1 MNQVK
6 RMMVT
11 ALLMACGVVLP
22 MMLHS
27 IPNAGRIL
35 LPMHIPVL
43 LCGLY
48 CGGLY
53 GLICGVFTPL
63 LSFMMTSMPGPGYL
77 LPMMVELAVYG
88 LVSGIMMDRVHSV
101 KGTKKVLL
109 CLVIAML
116 AGRIVY
122 GLMNALVLRAG
133 QYSIAMW
140 VSASFVTAAPGI
152 AAQLILIPLIMKLLK
167 RNSE

>member
-6 RMMVT
+6 RMMFT
-11 ALLMACGVVLP
+11 ALLMACGVVMP

>member
-1 MNQVK
+1 MSQVK
-6 RMMVT
+6 KMMVT

-27 IPNAGRIL
+27 IPNAGRVL

-43 LCGLY
+43 LCGLT

-53 GLICGVFTPL
+53 GLVCGLFTPL
-63 LSFMMTSMPGPGYL
+63 LSFIMTSMPAAGYL
-77 LPMMVELAVYG
+77 PAMMVELAVYG
-88 LVSGIMMDRVHSV
+88 LVSGVLMDKVQSV
-101 KGTKKVLL
+101 KGTKKVLV
-109 CLVIAML
+109 CLVMAML

-133 QYSIAMW
+133 QYSMTMW
-140 VSASFVTAAPGI
+140 ISASFITAAPGI
-152 AAQLILIPLIMKLLK
+152 VIQLILIPLIMKLLRK
-167 RNSE
+167 

>member
-1 MNQVK
+1 
-6 RMMVT
+6 MVT